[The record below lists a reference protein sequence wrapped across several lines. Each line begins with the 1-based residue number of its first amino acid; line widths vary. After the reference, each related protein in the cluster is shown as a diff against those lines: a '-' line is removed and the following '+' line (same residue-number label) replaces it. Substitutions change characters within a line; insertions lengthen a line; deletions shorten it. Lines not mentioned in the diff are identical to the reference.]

1 MSAAAAER
9 VILNARKAG
18 NPAVAT
24 AATKV
29 TAATDLMNRLNR
41 IMTGLKADHI
51 QASFCSGQCDSFS
64 ITIR

>member
-1 MSAAAAER
+1 MSAER

-18 NPAVAT
+18 NE

-29 TAATDLMNRLNR
+29 TAATELMNRLNR

-51 QASFCSGQCDSFS
+51 QASFYSVQCDPSPS
-64 ITIR
+64 LC